1 MNRKTDRG
9 LLRTTSTSL
18 YYGFLGLTGAA
29 PKHEAHKA
37 PGEFEFCDSSHLVFP
52 FV

>member
-1 MNRKTDRG
+1 MNRNTNRG

-18 YYGFLGLTGAA
+18 YYGFLGLAGAA

-37 PGEFEFCDSSHLVFP
+37 PGEFLSCAIPVFLVLFS
-52 FV
+52 